1 MKESIREE
9 YLDYIDNIK
18 GLSDEKYDELV
29 DLFDNEL
36 SEKDSIKLKIFI
48 DGYKEQ
54 EVYNYR
60 LLNETLKDIVNDN
73 IIAKEEEKEP
83 EIIEFET
90 EEEPEE
96 EYEEESEEDYEE
108 ENEVEEPKKAK
119 KIGPFKRFYYNHIK
133 KYDYVDGELEPIEI
147 EEPKKVSDQTRKG
160 ISTESAVIFKE
171 LLNKL
176 GIGFDEVKLEN
187 GNVTF
192 MLNED
197 DLDLESSLLMKKYNM
212 LVEEIDSLKEKYPD
226 LKELITNDVETR
238 LFAEEIHIHIPVA
251 VDSEWF
257 EKRLYSQYIHALV
270 NYFYQVLHEK
280 NLHDYY
286 AKKNIEIKEENK
298 TEEKEPEIIE
308 LEAEEE
314 PEEEYEEENEVEETK
329 KPKKIGPFKR
339 FYYNHI
345 KKYDYVDGE
354 LEPIEIEEAEEKK
367 GFFKKI
373 KDKIKS
379 IFKKDENKKIN
390 YIKDFVN
397 DNYLEND
404 EIMSFMDLLEERED
418 KEKIVNK
425 LYRYVK
431 YSTDALDEDKFID
444 KLYNL
449 FELARED
456 EYEEPIKKVEEPE
469 IIEEKA
475 IEEPKIVEE
484 KAIEEPIK
492 KVEEPKKVKKSTR
505 DITKLSDNYKERM
518 KELRN
523 EYTEY
528 EIMFIEDAH
537 SECLELGDQEFDQ
550 MLNER
555 CIDKR
560 RIYKYLLEVEKIK
573 LLNVYDNLDEY
584 EKMFIDDAHSECL
597 ELGDQEFDQMLNER
611 RINKEVIIKFYEILN
626 KSKENQDKII
636 ANCKKEF
643 LKLNDVNLED
653 KKVKEL
659 KEIAKDNDMK
669 TTSKMK
675 KAELINMLNELKKL
689 KEEDLNKRLGLTK

>member
-9 YLDYIDNIK
+9 YLDYIDKIE
-18 GLSDEKYDELV
+18 GLSDEKYIELV
-29 DLFDNEL
+29 DLFDNKL

-48 DGYKEQ
+48 DSYKEQ

-60 LLNETLKDIVNDN
+60 LLNETLKDIANDN
-73 IIAKEEEKEP
+73 IIAKNEEKEP
-83 EIIEFET
+83 EIIEFDDEEFEEDGIIEEI
-90 EEEPEE
+90 EEEDIEE
-96 EYEEESEEDYEE
+96 EDIEE
-108 ENEVEEPKKAK
+108 ENEVEETKKPK

-147 EEPKKVSDQTRKG
+147 EEPK
-160 ISTESAVIFKE
+160 
-171 LLNKL
+171 
-176 GIGFDEVKLEN
+176 
-187 GNVTF
+187 
-192 MLNED
+192 
-197 DLDLESSLLMKKYNM
+197 
-212 LVEEIDSLKEKYPD
+212 
-226 LKELITNDVETR
+226 
-238 LFAEEIHIHIPVA
+238 
-251 VDSEWF
+251 
-257 EKRLYSQYIHALV
+257 
-270 NYFYQVLHEK
+270 
-280 NLHDYY
+280 
-286 AKKNIEIKEENK
+286 
-298 TEEKEPEIIE
+298 IIE
-308 LEAEEE
+308 FDAKEE
-314 PEEEYEEENEVEETK
+314 PEEEYNDEFEEDGIIEEIEEEKEVEETK

-367 GFFKKI
+367 GFFKKL

-390 YIKDFVN
+390 YINDFVN

-425 LYRYVK
+425 LYKYVK

-444 KLYNL
+444 KLYDL

-475 IEEPKIVEE
+475 IEEPEIIEE
-484 KAIEEPIK
+484 KVFEEIK
-492 KVEEPKKVKKSTR
+492 TVEEPKEVKKSTR

-560 RIYKYLLEVEKIK
+560 RIYRYLLEVEKIK

-584 EKMFIDDAHSECL
+584 EKMFIEDAHSECL
-597 ELGDQEFDQMLNER
+597 ELGDQEFDQMANER

-636 ANCKKEF
+636 AKCKKEF
-643 LKLNDVNLED
+643 LKLDDVNLED

-659 KEIAKDNDMK
+659 KEIAKDNNMK